1 MRPALK
7 SATISGMLAI
17 DIRAFYVARP
27 KSPETLPMS
36 QDKPDR
42 GTPPADHDRSAAL
55 AARDATPDH
64 ADAVLRQFRV
74 IFRSVKKHFQVIE
87 KQCGIGGSQLWALA
101 TVSARPGIRVTELAR
116 QLSIHQSTASNLIEQ
131 MTRLDLLRRER
142 DTVDQ
147 RVVRLHAT
155 ARGAELLTRAPQPLT
170 GVLPDA
176 LAQLDATELAAL
188 QASLARL
195 LQVMRV
201 RDESAEHTPLADL

>member
-1 MRPALK
+1 
-7 SATISGMLAI
+7 
-17 DIRAFYVARP
+17 
-27 KSPETLPMS
+27 MS

-42 GTPPADHDRSAAL
+42 NTPPADDRKDTAATTHD
-55 AARDATPDH
+55 DTPGN

-101 TVSARPGIRVTELAR
+101 AVSARPGIRVTELAR
-116 QLSIHQSTASNLIEQ
+116 ELSIHQSTTSNLIEQ

-142 DTVDQ
+142 DSVDQ
-147 RVVRLHAT
+147 RVVRLHPT
-155 ARGAELLTRAPQPLT
+155 ERGAALLARAPQPLI

-176 LAQLDATELAAL
+176 LAQLDATDVAAL

-201 RDESAEHTPLADL
+201 RDESAEHVPLADL